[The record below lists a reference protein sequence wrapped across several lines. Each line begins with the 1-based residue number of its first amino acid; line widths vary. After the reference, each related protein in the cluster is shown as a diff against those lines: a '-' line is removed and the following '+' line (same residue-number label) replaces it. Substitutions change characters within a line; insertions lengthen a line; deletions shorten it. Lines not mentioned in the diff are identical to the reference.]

1 MAEAIQ
7 CNTSRFFATRK
18 IPSTMIV
25 YRMMKF
31 NLSRFVQSVQPK
43 IPKRNHVLSPQ
54 RLIFAD
60 TSVRSRPVVPAVPFD
75 ASLASPFS
83 HFRFTS
89 LLDLASPEEG
99 LRNPLDLSHSL
110 KHRDGFTLDQG
121 IGLWLQ
127 YTSSSL
133 KSTSAKPR
141 AIISYDDIRKT
152 K

>member
-25 YRMMKF
+25 YRTMKF

-99 LRNPLDLSHSL
+99 LRNPLDLYGEHQHSCL
-110 KHRDGFTLDQG
+110 NQPAMNCRIFCRT
-121 IGLWLQ
+121 
-127 YTSSSL
+127 
-133 KSTSAKPR
+133 KSQVNIDVISVRRYPFDTRRR
-141 AIISYDDIRKT
+141 A
-152 K
+152 